1 MSVSPLCSMSTPE
14 ELEKRVIQLEK
25 LIAELSTAK
34 VAATVAANPRSK
46 SIVAKDKAKE
56 KASQEKDDALQ
67 KEMTALAHSMQDVK
81 EATQKEIIPN
91 EKPFVAGTNGEAL
104 DTTIQ
109 LPFESIYGIACLGPT
124 QSEPS
129 DFQPIIA
136 ALSCG
141 GAKDGLVE
149 AMFKFWIMIVQ
160 NYFLLVV
167 NYLVQWLFM
176 GILRTSGINNINN
189 NTCNFSGFCKEFCQ
203 SQYVRQY
210 LFVSET

>member
-1 MSVSPLCSMSTPE
+1 MSTPE

-34 VAATVAANPRSK
+34 EAATVAANPRSK

-176 GILRTSGINNINN
+176 GILRTSGIDNLHN
-189 NTCNFSGFCKEFCQ
+189 KEFCQ

>member
-1 MSVSPLCSMSTPE
+1 MSVSPLCSMSTQE
-14 ELEKRVIQLEK
+14 EIEKRFIRLEE

-67 KEMTALAHSMQDVK
+67 KE
-81 EATQKEIIPN
+81 IIPN
-91 EKPFVAGTNGEAL
+91 EKPFVAGTNGESL
-104 DTTIQ
+104 DTTVQ

-129 DFQPIIA
+129 DFR
-136 ALSCG
+136 CG
-141 GAKDGLVE
+141 GANGDIVQ

-176 GILRTSGINNINN
+176 GILRTSSINNMGN
-189 NTCNFSGFCKEFCQ
+189 KEFCQ

>member
-1 MSVSPLCSMSTPE
+1 MSTQE
-14 ELEKRVIQLEK
+14 EIEKRFIRLEE

-67 KEMTALAHSMQDVK
+67 KEMAALAHSMQDVK

-91 EKPFVAGTNGEAL
+91 EKPFVAGTNGESL
-104 DTTIQ
+104 DTTVQ

-129 DFQPIIA
+129 DFR
-136 ALSCG
+136 CG
-141 GAKDGLVE
+141 GANGDIVQ

-176 GILRTSGINNINN
+176 GILRTSSINNMGN
-189 NTCNFSGFCKEFCQ
+189 KEFCQ